1 MESLHIS
8 ATYVAKLPCNP
19 PIRKLRLNSISSGVR
34 IHK

>member
-19 PIRKLRLNSISSGVR
+19 PISELGLNSTSSGVR

>member
-19 PIRKLRLNSISSGVR
+19 PISELGLNSTSSDAR